1 MTSHTGL
8 CRAWCDK
15 QIPKLVL
22 FSLGNSRTGNYLS
35 HTGKV
40 KPQNVRAKML
50 PEDECVLCT
59 RIEVGGSL
67 ALTFQSSQFTALLLP
82 KTVSSFS
89 ISSCFTNFDLFRFV
103 CLLYAFVF
111 LAAGFL
117 KESRRHPDGVKY
129 QAPIIYFSPTCLQ
142 LPDSWMATSRNIL
155 RPLRLVYQRSISR
168 STTSAAFPV
177 QKEQCY
183 VLMGTVYS
191 HSTVI

>member
-1 MTSHTGL
+1 M

-22 FSLGNSRTGNYLS
+22 FSLGNSRTGNYLT

-89 ISSCFTNFDLFRFV
+89 ISSCFTSFDLFRFV
-103 CLLYAFVF
+103 CLLYDFVF

-117 KESRRHPDGVKY
+117 RES
-129 QAPIIYFSPTCLQ
+129 APIVYFSPTRLQ

-168 STTSAAFPV
+168 STKSAAFPV
-177 QKEQCY
+177 QMEQCY
-183 VLMGTVYS
+183 VLMRTVYS

>member
-1 MTSHTGL
+1 
-8 CRAWCDK
+8 
-15 QIPKLVL
+15 
-22 FSLGNSRTGNYLS
+22 
-35 HTGKV
+35 
-40 KPQNVRAKML
+40 ML

-67 ALTFQSSQFTALLLP
+67 ALTFHSSQFTALLLP

-117 KESRRHPDGVKY
+117 RESRRHPDGVKY

-168 STTSAAFPV
+168 SLWMQWKWAHTEEGRGSAPWPHYTAGPPAQGFIRRGQEKNWEVRHLNPLTIKSSFP
-177 QKEQCY
+177 
-183 VLMGTVYS
+183 GTRNPQS
-191 HSTVI
+191 CSFTF